1 MKSQQN
7 RNELLTRLEN
17 LQQQASIYNPSIQLA
32 NPNFWQAS
40 TDELL
45 FGTPT
50 GSSNPSKDLF
60 STSAP
65 GQAPALQQLSSS
77 VPLIANPLSDI
88 LTELNPGA
96 ETTTCATASTKTTTL
111 LLKPNATSPPPL
123 SVQVVPSPG
132 GAAAASA
139 VNQVNV
145 SPSQVGPTR
154 HSTLHRLL
162 MQRGKSDV
170 AAAQAAA
177 QAAAAAAQQGPGV
190 GGGVTATKSRPSPV
204 RSPEARKTLDQ
215 MRNSLS
221 LSSGGISASMLSRS
235 APSGRILSCPIGQHL
250 KSAPKEDFFYVTL
263 LRYVSC
269 FSR

>member
-7 RNELLTRLEN
+7 RTELLTRPEN
-17 LQQQASIYNPSIQLA
+17 HQQPSNYNPSIQLA

-50 GSSNPSKDLF
+50 AGSSNSKDLF

-96 ETTTCATASTKTTTL
+96 ATNADTTTCATASTKTTTL
-111 LLKPNATSPPPL
+111 LLKPNATSPPPPL
-123 SVQVVPSPG
+123 SVQVVPSSAAV
-132 GAAAASA
+132 AAAA

-177 QAAAAAAQQGPGV
+177 AAAQQGPGV
-190 GGGVTATKSRPSPV
+190 GGGVTVTKSRPSPV

-235 APSGRILSCPIGQHL
+235 APSGRIFMSWL
-250 KSAPKEDFFYVTL
+250 
-263 LRYVSC
+263 
-269 FSR
+269 